1 MAHASSTKAYAQE
14 QVEPSTGQSV
24 SLPSQG
30 VKRGVGRPKK
40 NVLSRQLILETGLA
54 LIDEHGAEGAGMRAI
69 AKRLGVRPSALY
81 NHVSGQAELVAG
93 VRELVSSR
101 ISTEAFDRLPWDEA
115 LAEWARLYR
124 VAFAAHPST
133 IALLA
138 VVPIEGAGATTL
150 MYDRVVEALVRA
162 GWDESKVLVAM
173 VALESFILGS
183 ALDSS
188 APDDMM
194 KPSEGSAAEAFAS
207 AYYARASALAALGV
221 RPADASFELGLR
233 ALVSG
238 FKAEFE
244 ASRS

>member
-1 MAHASSTKAYAQE
+1 MSTIETVASVATAAAT
-14 QVEPSTGQSV
+14 EP
-24 SLPSQG
+24 
-30 VKRGVGRPKK
+30 KRRAGRPKQ
-40 NVLSRQLILETGLA
+40 NVLSRRLILETGLA

-81 NHVSGQAELVAG
+81 NHVSGRAELIAG
-93 VRELVSSR
+93 VRELVSDR
-101 ISTEAFDRLPWDEA
+101 ISTEVFDRLPWHEA
-115 LAEWARLYR
+115 LAEWARDYR

-138 VVPIEGAGATTL
+138 VIPIEAAGATTL
-150 MYDRVVEALVRA
+150 MYDRVIGGLVRA
-162 GWDESKVLVAM
+162 GWDERKVLVAI

-194 KPSEGSAAEAFAS
+194 KPGDDAGADAFAG
-207 AYYARASALAALGV
+207 AYRARDEALAASGV
-221 RPADASFELGLR
+221 RPADASFEMGLR
-233 ALVSG
+233 ALVAG

-244 ASRS
+244 ASR

>member
-1 MAHASSTKAYAQE
+1 MTSEVGGA
-14 QVEPSTGQSV
+14 P
-24 SLPSQG
+24 
-30 VKRGVGRPKK
+30 KRRVGRPKQS
-40 NVLSRQLILETGLA
+40 VLSRRLILETGLA

-81 NHVSGQAELVAG
+81 NHVSGQAELIAG
-93 VRELVSSR
+93 MRELVSDR
-101 ISTEAFDRLPWDEA
+101 ISTAAFDSLPWDEA
-115 LAEWARLYR
+115 LEQWARDYR

-138 VVPIEGAGATTL
+138 VIPLEGAGATIL

-162 GWDESKVLVAM
+162 GWQEHKVLVAI

-183 ALDSS
+183 ALDSA

-194 KPSEGSAAEAFAS
+194 KPDADAAAPSFAA
-207 AYYARASALAALGV
+207 AYAARAAALHEQAQ

-233 ALVSG
+233 ALVAG
-238 FKAEFE
+238 LKAEFD
-244 ASRS
+244 ASR